1 METISQQSLHDEL
14 LNRLRKMIIG
24 GQFVPGDKIPERRLC
39 DQFGVSRTPLREALK
54 VLAAEGL
61 VQLAPN
67 RGAMVAALTPE
78 ELEECLPMAAA
89 IESLVGELACKYIT
103 DEEIL
108 AIKSRHQEMLAAYSA
123 GNLEM
128 SLNLNREIHRDIVTA
143 TRNPLLAAI
152 YDTLF
157 FRVGRG
163 RLAPYLSNDAI
174 ARAVIDHQNI
184 VEALEARQSQRLAGL
199 LKRHIEQLFGT
210 YRRAWRDAPTV
221 IPGSL

>member
-1 METISQQSLHDEL
+1 MDTIAQQSLHDEL
-14 LNRLRKMIIG
+14 LNRLRNMIIG

-89 IESLVGELACKYIT
+89 IESLVGELACDNIT
-103 DEEIL
+103 DEEI
-108 AIKSRHQEMLAAYSA
+108 ATIKSRHAGMLAALEA
-123 GNLEM
+123 GNLDA
-128 SLNLNREIHRDIVTA
+128 SLAMNREIHARIVAA

-157 FRVGRG
+157 FRVGRS
-163 RLAPYLSNDAI
+163 RLAPYLSTETIAKSLADHNDI
-174 ARAVIDHQNI
+174 I
-184 VEALEARQSQRLAGL
+184 EALEARQSQRLAGL
-199 LKRHIEQLFGT
+199 LQRHMEHLFGT
-210 YRRAWRDAPTV
+210 FRSAWRGTPAMVSDAA
-221 IPGSL
+221 

>member
-1 METISQQSLHDEL
+1 MDPIGQQSLHDEL

-89 IESLVGELACKYIT
+89 IESFVGELACENIT
-103 DEEIL
+103 DEEI
-108 AIKSRHQEMLAAYSA
+108 AVIKSCHLGMMAAHEA
-123 GNLEM
+123 GNLDASLAMSSEM
-128 SLNLNREIHRDIVTA
+128 HRGIVA
-143 TRNPLLAAI
+143 AAHNPLLAAI

-157 FRVGRG
+157 FRVGRS
-163 RLAPYLSNDAI
+163 RLAPYLSKETMAK
-174 ARAVIDHQNI
+174 ALADHDDI
-184 VEALEARQSQRLAGL
+184 IKALEARQSQRLAGL
-199 LKRHIEQLFGT
+199 LQRHVEQLFGT
-210 YRRAWRDAPTV
+210 YRSAWRGVPV
-221 IPGSL
+221 LVPGGV